1 MIPESSIVNVSV
13 NVSQAA
19 ITQAGFGLI
28 CIFGN
33 STTLPSGQRYG
44 LYSSMAGVAA
54 VFSAGSAE
62 YAAAQIVFS
71 ASPAPTQVMIARMF
85 NAGPI
90 PAELLGS
97 AAPVTTLASYTAITN
112 GAMNIV
118 IDGTP
123 ETLSGINLSACGSLN
138 AVATTIQ
145 TAVAAVKVGST
156 VTYSNG
162 QFILRSG
169 TTGAT
174 STLAFPTAPG
184 TGTDLSPLL
193 GFYQAAGATLT
204 QGAVAETVAQALA
217 NVNTQYSNFYMFSL
231 AYASPADADLAAA
244 AAFALANQKIFGY
257 TTSESTAVTAG
268 NTTDIGSVIQATTN
282 SRAFGL
288 FDLASANPYGV
299 LAAFADAAT
308 VDFSGSNTAITLMFK
323 QLAGV
328 SISNISTTQKT
339 TLDGKNYNYYVS
351 VGGNPMLMK
360 GVMSDGSYFDQVQGL
375 DWLAN
380 AIQASVF
387 AGLYGS
393 KKVPQTDRGMAS
405 IMHWIEVV
413 LQQGVRN
420 GLLAP
425 GVWNAAGVGQIATGQ
440 YLDKGYYAWCDT
452 VNNQSQ
458 ATRQTRI
465 APPVTILAKGAGALQ
480 GINIQINF
488 QQ

>member
-1 MIPESSIVNVSV
+1 M
-13 NVSQAA
+13 
-19 ITQAGFGLI
+19 
-28 CIFGN
+28 
-33 STTLPSGQRYG
+33 
-44 LYSSMAGVAA
+44 
-54 VFSAGSAE
+54 
-62 YAAAQIVFS
+62 
-71 ASPAPTQVMIARMF
+71 
-85 NAGPI
+85 
-90 PAELLGS
+90 
-97 AAPVTTLASYTAITN
+97 
-112 GAMNIV
+112 
-118 IDGTP
+118 
-123 ETLSGINLSACGSLN
+123 
-138 AVATTIQ
+138 
-145 TAVAAVKVGST
+145 
-156 VTYSNG
+156 
-162 QFILRSG
+162 
-169 TTGAT
+169 
-174 STLAFPTAPG
+174 
-184 TGTDLSPLL
+184 
-193 GFYQAAGATLT
+193 
-204 QGAVAETVAQALA
+204 
-217 NVNTQYSNFYMFSL
+217 
-231 AYASPADADLAAA
+231 
-244 AAFALANQKIFGY
+244 ANQKIFGY

-268 NTTDIGSVIQATTN
+268 NTTAIGSVIQATTN